1 LKKLIV
7 SIALLAALMLIDI
20 VGAITVSVT
29 CNPQQILPGQ
39 TTTITVT
46 SDAGGSGSITV
57 ITPQTHTSSAV
68 SITIPPGG
76 GSVSKVYPTD
86 FGPSASTSEVG
97 EYQVIVVLSGYKYTA
112 YFWVSFTVV
121 PQTPI
126 GVIAAIA
133 ACFAALGVKR
143 IQVKREK

>member
-7 SIALLAALMLIDI
+7 SIALLSALILIDI

-29 CNPQQILPGQ
+29 CTPQRILPGE

-57 ITPQTHTSSAV
+57 ITPRGDTSVV
-68 SITIPPGG
+68 SITIPAGG
-76 GSVSKVYPTD
+76 GSISKVYPTE

-97 EYQVIVVLSGYKYTA
+97 EYQVIVVLSGYKYSI
-112 YFWVSFTVV
+112 YFWVTFTVV

-143 IQVKREK
+143 IQVKRNK

>member
-29 CNPQQILPGQ
+29 CNPQQILPGK

-57 ITPQTHTSSAV
+57 ITPRGDTSVV
-68 SITIPPGG
+68 SITIPAGG
-76 GSVSKVYPTD
+76 GYVSKVYPTD

-97 EYQVIVVLSGYKYTA
+97 EYQVIVVLSGYRYTA

>member
-29 CNPQQILPGQ
+29 CNPQQILPGE

-57 ITPQTHTSSAV
+57 ITPQTNTSSAV
-68 SITIPPGG
+68 SITIPPG